1 MCVIAVVNQKRP
13 TEEMVRAMFDAN
25 DAGGGIA
32 YREGGF
38 VKWEKGL
45 DIEEMVELC
54 LSLPLPYVAHFRIP
68 TEGGRLPELTHP
80 FPIEKSVDLTLKGQ
94 TKGSVLF
101 HNGHWGAWRGYVLD
115 TLVKPGVNVKLPQ
128 GAWSDTRA
136 MAWVASIYGTSILN
150 FINEKAVVFGPGT
163 GELEV
168 FESSTGAKWAKVDD
182 IYVSNKTWEYKMRHN
197 GHQQAMGYMGGVKYT
212 SKMCKHP
219 QCAREDNLDT
229 EGYCVRHKRQ
239 PLVLPGE
246 IANQCKASPCRRYDN
261 IDVNGYCP
269 GHADVGR
276 AIVQR
281 LGGAATESP
290 FDLAEEKFRL
300 AFESWKD
307 GQLSNKKFK
316 AARKNFE
323 VALRAE
329 TARKTAA
336 ALHPF
341 SPVLQEDSL
350 LSILKH

>member
-1 MCVIAVVNQKRP
+1 MIAVVNQKRP
-13 TEEMVRAMFDAN
+13 TEDMVRAMFEAN

-32 YREGGF
+32 WRENGL

-45 DIEEMVELC
+45 DVEGIVEMC

-68 TEGGRLPELTHP
+68 TEGGRVPELTHP
-80 FPIEKSVDLTLKGQ
+80 FPIEKTVSLELKGQ

-101 HNGHWGAWRGYVLD
+101 HNGHWGQWRGFVMD
-115 TLVKPGVNVKLPQ
+115 TLVKPNVNVKLPD
-128 GAWSDTRA
+128 GTWSDTRA

-150 FINEKAVVFGPGT
+150 FINEKAVVFGPAAGQ
-163 GELEV
+163 LEV

-182 IYVSNKTWEYKMRHN
+182 VYVSNRTWEYRMNKAHN
-197 GHQQAMGYMGGVKYT
+197 HVHMGYAGGHEYT

-219 QCAREDNLDT
+219 QCTKEENLDT
-229 EGYCVRHKRQ
+229 EGYCLRHKRQ
-239 PLVLPGE
+239 SVVLPGE

-269 GHADVGR
+269 GHQDVGR
-276 AIVQR
+276 AIAQR

-290 FDLAEEKFRL
+290 FDLADEKFRL
-300 AFESWKD
+300 AFESWKS

-316 AARKNFE
+316 AARKVWE
-323 VALRAE
+323 AALRVE

-341 SPVLQEDSL
+341 SPVLEADSL
-350 LSILKH
+350 LSMLTH